1 MRASTSTALPGSCAR
16 CAALGEELR
25 FLLITSEAQV
35 HAAAGAP
42 AGAVAASAAEGVWLV
57 VQPSE
62 EAKCVRCWHRR
73 PDVGADAR
81 HPQLCLRCVGN
92 LEGPGEQRQYV

>member
-1 MRASTSTALPGSCAR
+1 
-16 CAALGEELR
+16 
-25 FLLITSEAQV
+25 
-35 HAAAGAP
+35 
-42 AGAVAASAAEGVWLV
+42 VWLV

-81 HPQLCLRCVGN
+81 HPQLCLRCVAN